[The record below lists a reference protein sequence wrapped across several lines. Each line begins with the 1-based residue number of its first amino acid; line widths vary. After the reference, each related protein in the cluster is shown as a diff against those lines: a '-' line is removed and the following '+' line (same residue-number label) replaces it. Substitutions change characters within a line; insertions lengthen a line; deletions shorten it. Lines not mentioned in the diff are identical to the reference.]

1 MTINGKMIRNIII
14 AVVVLGLLGG
24 AYFWAVKWQPDDEAD
39 DGMSAETIE
48 VFSLEP
54 DRISAIDFKNE
65 NNEFSMKRIG
75 EGDNA
80 TWSIPKY
87 PDIEFSQTKLQSAVS
102 GFVGIFAV
110 KEIGASLDNLE
121 EFGLASENN
130 TVTIHGD
137 DGTECTLILGNSVM
151 VDDTYY
157 LMKKGEN
164 KVYTVSAYT
173 AASIM
178 KVPNDFRETNLGS
191 IDAASIQ
198 EFSVA
203 KNGSRVM
210 EFKKSLTSE
219 ELTEIDMSDI
229 VMTYPYAEKI
239 RSDEFEEMVTAY
251 TTTIEVIEFIS
262 DDLSQKAEYGLD
274 KGYKVV
280 LRDAENMHTLTF
292 GDIAEDGSV
301 YAMYNDNKFIFTM
314 SSALLDAVKDIKPFD
329 LVQKFAHIYNINEV
343 KSIEVSK
350 NGKTN
355 TLTIEK
361 TDNEEMNCSIDGK
374 KADEEAFKEVYQAII
389 GLSFTDV
396 VQDKAKASDVIC
408 EITFTMNDGK
418 VNKAVY
424 RAYDERRVMVTRP
437 DGKEYLMLEKY
448 VTDMMNKVEKLSK
461 NPNPKK

>member
-24 AYFWAVKWQPDDEAD
+24 AYFWAVNWQPDDTDDEATM
-39 DGMSAETIE
+39 GTIE

-54 DRISAIDFKNE
+54 DRISAIDFKND
-65 NNEFSMKRIG
+65 NDEFSMKRIG

-87 PDIEFSQTKLQSAVS
+87 PGIEFSQAKLQSTVS
-102 GFVGIFAV
+102 GFVAIYAV
-110 KEIGASLDNLE
+110 KEIGTNLDNLE

-130 TVTIHGD
+130 TVTVHGD

-151 VDDTYY
+151 VDETYY

-164 KVYTVSAYT
+164 TVYTVSAYT

-178 KVPNDFRETNLGS
+178 KSPNDFRETNLGS
-191 IDAASIQ
+191 IDATAIQ
-198 EFSVA
+198 EFSVS
-203 KNGSRVM
+203 KKGNKIM
-210 EFKKSLTSE
+210 EFARNIATE

-229 VMTYPYAEKI
+229 QMIYPYVEKV
-239 RSDEFEEMVTAY
+239 RSDKFEEMTAAY

-262 DDLSQKAEYGLD
+262 DDLSKKAEYGLD

-280 LRDAENMHTLTF
+280 LRDAEKLHTLTF

-301 YAMYNDNKFIFTM
+301 YAMYNDNAFIFTM
-314 SSALLDAVKDIKPFD
+314 NPALLDAVKDIKPFD
-329 LVQKFAHIYNINEV
+329 LIQKFAHIYSIEQV

-350 NGKTN
+350 DGKTN
-355 TLTIEK
+355 ILTIEK
-361 TDNEEMNCSIDGK
+361 TDSEKNNYSIDGK
-374 KADEEAFKEVYQAII
+374 TADEKAFKEVYQTII
-389 GLSFTDV
+389 GLSFTDI
-396 VQDKAKASDVIC
+396 VQDKAWASDAIC

-448 VTDMMNKVEKLSK
+448 VTDMLDKVKKLSE
-461 NPNPKK
+461 NPNSKK